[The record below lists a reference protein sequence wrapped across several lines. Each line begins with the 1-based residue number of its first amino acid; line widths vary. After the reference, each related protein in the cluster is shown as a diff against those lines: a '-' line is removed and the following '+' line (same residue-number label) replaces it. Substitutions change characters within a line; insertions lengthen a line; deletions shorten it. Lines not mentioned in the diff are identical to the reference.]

1 MAAAARRKAG
11 DLDALI
17 GQNVRRIREQ
27 LGATQDDLAQALKQ
41 SGWRASGLTVMAL
54 ERGER
59 ALLHEEVLLLGD
71 VLNVGITE
79 LYATAADYRFVSL
92 GSLYPEN
99 ADALAKRLTQA
110 PRSEAKTWA
119 ELQRH
124 RRTMGFG
131 TDTAHVESFARGS
144 LGYSPDDEATREAER
159 HAAERLGVSPD
170 EIVRRSYA
178 LWGRTLSD
186 ERNLRAEARVDETMR
201 DLRNDLV
208 RAEARVAKGGAHA
221 KDRRELADARTRVTE
236 TTPRQRAAVRA
247 HVTREL
253 LAELEAEPQEEQ

>member
-11 DLDALI
+11 DVDALI

-27 LGATQDDLAQALKQ
+27 LGATQDDLAQALRQ
-41 SGWRASGLTVMAL
+41 SGWRASGLTVLAL

-59 ALLHEEVLLLGD
+59 ALLHEEVHILGD

-79 LYATAADYRFVSL
+79 LYATAADYRSVSL

-99 ADALAKRLTQA
+99 ADALAQRLTQA

-119 ELQRH
+119 EVQRH

-131 TDTAHVESFARGS
+131 TDASHAESFARGS
-144 LGYSPDDEATREAER
+144 LGYRPDDEATREAER
-159 HAAERLGVSPD
+159 HAAERLGISPD
-170 EIVRRSYA
+170 EVVLRSYA
-178 LWGRTLSD
+178 LWDRTLSD
-186 ERNLRAEARVDETMR
+186 ER
-201 DLRNDLV
+201 
-208 RAEARVAKGGAHA
+208 
-221 KDRRELADARTRVTE
+221 DARTAAR
-236 TTPRQRAAVRA
+236 TTADTSVRSRTIVRG

-253 LAELEAEPQEEQ
+253 LKELEQAEQKPEAEQ